1 MLNFLIQRLTLLVPT
16 FFGVTVLAFALIR
29 LVPGDP
35 IEIMVG
41 ERRLDPQA
49 YAALVARLG
58 LDQPLYVQYGRYLMD
73 LLQGDLGR
81 SLVTRESVMSEF
93 MSLFPAT
100 VELALAALAWG
111 IPVGMA
117 LGLWAALRRG
127 S

>member
-81 SLVTRESVMSEF
+81 SLVTRESVMTEF

-100 VELALAALAWG
+100 IELALDRKST
-111 IPVGMA
+111 V
-117 LGLWAALRRG
+117 
-127 S
+127 